1 MDKSEQLKATQ
12 QDAVGVVYE
21 SGGTASI
28 IHLAEAARN
37 PGDVGVAIA
46 QTMDA
51 EWALSLAS
59 AHIGSKTDKLREFA
73 HAIASVLFRTSN
85 WEPLERIL
93 EQVKTEG
100 ADPGRVTA
108 VYLCASADLETWRR
122 LDLETPEVRDAYW
135 RQVPAFRLP
144 RQDPQGMAIGVQRLL
159 GARRSP
165 DLLGILWL
173 DDVEVERIV
182 PVLEQLPLDIA
193 EEVQAGRRPRVDGH
207 VIAKLF
213 QKLDESL

>member
-1 MDKSEQLKATQ
+1 MDKNEQLKAAQ

-51 EWALSLAS
+51 EWSLSLAS

-93 EQVKTEG
+93 EQV
-100 ADPGRVTA
+100 
-108 VYLCASADLETWRR
+108 
-122 LDLETPEVRDAYW
+122 
-135 RQVPAFRLP
+135 
-144 RQDPQGMAIGVQRLL
+144 
-159 GARRSP
+159 
-165 DLLGILWL
+165 
-173 DDVEVERIV
+173 
-182 PVLEQLPLDIA
+182 
-193 EEVQAGRRPRVDGH
+193 
-207 VIAKLF
+207 
-213 QKLDESL
+213 